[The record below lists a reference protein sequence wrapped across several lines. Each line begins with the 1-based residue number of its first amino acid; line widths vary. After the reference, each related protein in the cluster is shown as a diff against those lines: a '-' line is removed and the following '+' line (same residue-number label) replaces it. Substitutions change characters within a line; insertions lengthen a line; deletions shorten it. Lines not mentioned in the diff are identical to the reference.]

1 VAALTALLRD
11 VEGTP
16 AHTRLLRL
24 GAVSHVVALHSR
36 GFEDLE
42 PIASVDALF
51 PEPMR
56 VYRVPRPLPR
66 VYAVGGARVADG
78 NDAVR
83 LLLDPAFDPAR
94 EVVLSAGLS
103 GRADPSFAGASRL
116 LARDAGSVAV
126 EAELSGDGYVVLVDA
141 WDPAWRAWV
150 DGRSVALL
158 RANVAFRAVAVPA
171 GRHLVEMRYRPAT
184 LPWGLGLSALGI
196 AGAVAAGVFSLKTR
210 RGSEA
215 NA

>member
-1 VAALTALLRD
+1 VAALTALLRG

-51 PEPMR
+51 PEPIH

-66 VYAVGGARVADG
+66 TYAVGGARLADG
-78 NDAVR
+78 DDAVR
-83 LLLDPAFDPAR
+83 LLLDPTFDPAR
-94 EVVLSAGLS
+94 EVVLSAGLAV
-103 GRADPSFAGASRL
+103 RADPSFAGASRL
-116 LARDAGSVAV
+116 IARDAKRVAL
-126 EAELSGDGYVVLVDA
+126 EAELSGGGYVVLVDA

-150 DGRSVALL
+150 DGGSVALL

-184 LPWGLGLSALGI
+184 LPWGLGLTALGI
-196 AGAVAAGVFSLKTR
+196 AGAIAAGVSSRKTR